1 MLVSALLTSDAAS
14 IFYYESFTIILL
26 KCEMMRIKKK
36 KIKSFQS
43 RHVIVLPD
51 NGVFRPWGTWEAS
64 ARLTLRVSNTAA
76 ERPGLQRSWHPGAKF
91 VC

>member
-1 MLVSALLTSDAAS
+1 M
-14 IFYYESFTIILL
+14 
-26 KCEMMRIKKK
+26 
-36 KIKSFQS
+36 
-43 RHVIVLPD
+43 LPD
-51 NGVFRPWGTWEAS
+51 NGVFRPWGPWEAS